1 MKLRLRK
8 NSLRLRLSQGEV
20 VLFNDSGVVEEYV
33 DFGEGIRFFYR
44 MVSENNAVQTAARL
58 EAAGITVVV
67 PSSEAQAWAAT
78 EQIGISAEQAI
89 PDGLLNILIE
99 KDFTCLE
106 PRASGE
112 DDDTFPNPSG
122 CGE

>member
-8 NSLRLRLSQGEV
+8 NSIRLRLTKGEL
-20 VLFNDSGVVEEYV
+20 VLFNNSGVVEEYL
-33 DFGEGIRFFYR
+33 DFGEGTRFLYR
-44 MVSENNAVQTAARL
+44 VVSDNTAVQTAVRL

-67 PSSEAQAWAAT
+67 PSSEAQAWTAT

-89 PDGLLNILIE
+89 PDGVLNILIE

-106 PRASGE
+106 PRVSGE
-112 DDDTFPNPSG
+112 DDDTFPNPSR
-122 CGE
+122 CRE